1 MKSNLH
7 YLSSKLGSLCSCSCI
22 KVACLGK
29 SFHRLIP
36 CLYRYLIFN
45 FKSFWSQFCYFMCIS
60 IMGCLTLGF
69 LKPRASSSPPEYL
82 DMFFTSVSAT
92 TVSSMSTVEME
103 VFSNNQLVVLTILMF
118 LGGEVFTCFLE
129 LQVEKSKLITE
140 RNKKERST
148 NTVVHDDPQLELGEL
163 ESNGSYVTVNDNV
176 IRSITHYS
184 SSTSDHEDL
193 KYNSV
198 KYLGYVLLGYL
209 SAFLGGGSIL
219 VYIYMKFVPSASEV
233 LEGKGIDPL
242 TFSVFSIVSSFV
254 NCGYIPTNENMVVF
268 RKNSCLLLLIIPQVL
283 FGNTLFPVCLRF
295 VLWVLGRFSTNDK
308 LHHILKVTSKD
319 EIIRH
324 PAKEILISTISSL
337 YFLATVLGFILVQ
350 FILFCSLEWNS
361 EGLHG
366 MNSYQKFVGALFQ
379 TVNSRHAGENIVDL
393 STISPAVL
401 VVFVVMMLV
410 SLNPICLSF
419 LLRVLNENPSAH
431 ILFLLRVSNE
441 YSVPSTI
448 HFISTSQVNIIDEQ
462 QSMTGSCDRETKRQP
477 RRRIVDNLLFSQL
490 SYLVIFITIICIIE
504 RKKLKDD
511 PLNYN
516 VFNITIEVISAYGN
530 VGFTA
535 GYSCKRLLIP
545 NDQCKDMMYG
555 FVGRWSNGGKIMLI
569 MVMVFGRLKKF
580 NLKGGRAWKSNCLE
594 KGSSIVS

>member
-7 YLSSKLGSLCSCSCI
+7 CLSSKLGCLSCI

-29 SFHRLIP
+29 SFGRLIL

-45 FKSFWSQFCYFMCIS
+45 FKSFWFQLCYFMCVS
-60 IMGCLTLGF
+60 IMGCLTLIP
-69 LKPRASSSPPEYL
+69 LKPRGSSSPPNYL
-82 DMFFTSVSAT
+82 DMFFTSVSAS

-129 LQVEKSKLITE
+129 LQVEKSKMITE

-148 NTVVHDDPQLELGEL
+148 DSVVHDDPQLELGEL

-176 IRSITHYS
+176 IRSINHYS
-184 SSTSDHEDL
+184 SRTGDHEDL

-209 SAFLGGGSIL
+209 IAFLGGGSIL
-219 VYIYMKFVPSASEV
+219 VYIYMKFVPSASKV
-233 LEGKGIDPL
+233 LNSKGIDPL

-254 NCGYIPTNENMVVF
+254 NCGYIPTSENMVVF
-268 RKNSCLLLLIIPQVL
+268 RKNSGLLLLLIPQIL

-295 VLWVLGRFSTNDK
+295 VLWVLGRFSTK
-308 LHHILKVTSKD
+308 EELHYMLKITAKD
-319 EIIRH
+319 EIIRY
-324 PAKEILISTISSL
+324 PAKELLISAINSL
-337 YFLATVLGFILVQ
+337 YMLATVLGFVLLQ
-350 FILFCSLEWNS
+350 FILFCSLEWDS

-366 MNSYQKFVGALFQ
+366 MSPYQKFIGALFQ
-379 TVNSRHAGENIVDL
+379 TVNSRHAGENIIDL
-393 STISPAVL
+393 STISPAIL
-401 VVFVVMMLV
+401 VVFAVMMYL
-410 SLNPICLSF
+410 PPYASF
-419 LLRVLNENPSAH
+419 LPL
-431 ILFLLRVSNE
+431 
-441 YSVPSTI
+441 
-448 HFISTSQVNIIDEQ
+448 ISDEQ
-462 QSMTGSCDRETKRQP
+462 QSMTGSCDRKMKQKP
-477 RRRIVDNLLFSQL
+477 GRRIVDNLLFSQL

-504 RKKLKDD
+504 RKKLNDD

-516 VFNITIEVISAYGN
+516 VLNVTIEVISAYGN
-530 VGFTA
+530 VGFTT
-535 GYSCKRLLIP
+535 GYSCKRQLNP
-545 NDQCKDMMYG
+545 NTQCKDMMYG
-555 FVGRWSNGGKIMLI
+555 FVGRWSNGGKVILL

-594 KGSSIVS
+594 KLPFIVS

>member
-7 YLSSKLGSLCSCSCI
+7 CLSSKLGSLCSCSCI

-36 CLYRYLIFN
+36 RLYRYLIFN
-45 FKSFWSQFCYFMCIS
+45 FKSFWFQFCYFMCLS
-60 IMGCLTLGF
+60 IMGCLTLNV
-69 LKPRASSSPPEYL
+69 LKPRASRRPPEYL

-103 VFSNNQLVVLTILMF
+103 VFSNNQLVVLTILMI
-118 LGGEVFTCFLE
+118 LGGEIFTCFLE

-140 RNKKERST
+140 RNKKGRST
-148 NTVVHDDPQLELGEL
+148 NSIVHDDPQLELGEL
-163 ESNGSYVTVNDNV
+163 ESNGSYVTVNDDNV
-176 IRSITHYS
+176 IRSINHYS
-184 SSTSDHEDL
+184 SGTSDHEDL

-209 SAFLGGGSIL
+209 IAFLGGGSIL
-219 VYIYMKFVPSASEV
+219 VYIYMRFVPSANEV
-233 LEGKGIDPL
+233 LKSKGINPL

-268 RKNSCLLLLIIPQVL
+268 RKNSGLLLLLIPQIL

-295 VLWVLGRFSTNDK
+295 VLWVLGRFSGRDE
-308 LHHILKVTSKD
+308 LHYMLKVTSKD
-319 EIIRH
+319 EIIRY
-324 PAKEILISTISSL
+324 PAKELLISTINSL

-361 EGLHG
+361 EGLYG
-366 MNSYQKFVGALFQ
+366 MSSYQKFIGSLFQ
-379 TVNSRHAGENIVDL
+379 TVNSRHAGENIIDL
-393 STISPAVL
+393 STISPAIL
-401 VVFVVMMLV
+401 VVFVVMMYL
-410 SLNPICLSF
+410 PPYTSF
-419 LLRVLNENPSAH
+419 LPL
-431 ILFLLRVSNE
+431 
-441 YSVPSTI
+441 
-448 HFISTSQVNIIDEQ
+448 ISDE
-462 QSMTGSCDRETKRQP
+462 QSMTGSCDRKRKQKRQ
-477 RRRIVDNLLFSQL
+477 RIIDNLLFSQL
-490 SYLVIFITIICIIE
+490 SYLVIFISIICIIE

-516 VFNITIEVISAYGN
+516 VFNITLEVISAYGN
-530 VGFTA
+530 VGFTT
-535 GYSCKRLLIP
+535 GYSCKRQLNP

-555 FVGRWSNGGKIMLI
+555 FVGRWSNGGQIMLI

-594 KGSSIVS
+594 KVPTIVS

>member
-7 YLSSKLGSLCSCSCI
+7 CLSSKLGSYCSCSCI
-22 KVACLGK
+22 KVVCLGK

-36 CLYRYLIFN
+36 CIYRCLIFN
-45 FKSFWSQFCYFMCIS
+45 FKSLWFQFCYFMCLS
-60 IMGCLTLGF
+60 IMGCLTLSF

-103 VFSNNQLVVLTILMF
+103 DFSNNQLVVLTILMF

-129 LQVEKSKLITE
+129 LQVEKSKLMTE
-140 RNKKERST
+140 RNKKERNT
-148 NTVVHDDPQLELGEL
+148 NSVVHDDPQLELGEL
-163 ESNGSYVTVNDNV
+163 ESNGSYVTVNENV

-198 KYLGYVLLGYL
+198 KYLGNVLLGYL

-219 VYIYMKFVPSASEV
+219 VYMYMKFVPSASEV
-233 LEGKGIDPL
+233 LKSKGIDPL

-268 RKNSCLLLLIIPQVL
+268 RKNSGLILLIIPQVL

-295 VLWVLGRFSTNDK
+295 VLWVLGRFSTK
-308 LHHILKVTSKD
+308 EELHYMLKVTSKD
-319 EIIRH
+319 EIIRY
-324 PAKEILISTISSL
+324 PAKEILISTINSL
-337 YFLATVLGFILVQ
+337 YFLATVLVFILVQ

-379 TVNSRHAGENIVDL
+379 TVNSRHAGENIIDL
-393 STISPAVL
+393 SIISPAIL
-401 VVFVVMMLV
+401 VVFVVMMYL
-410 SLNPICLSF
+410 PPYTSF
-419 LLRVLNENPSAH
+419 LPL
-431 ILFLLRVSNE
+431 I
-441 YSVPSTI
+441 T
-448 HFISTSQVNIIDEQ
+448 DEQ
-462 QSMTGSCDRETKRQP
+462 QSMTGSFDRKMKQKP
-477 RRRIVDNLLFSQL
+477 RRTIDNLLFSQL
-490 SYLVIFITIICIIE
+490 PYLVIFITIICIIE

-511 PLNYN
+511 PLNYS

-530 VGFTA
+530 VGFTT
-535 GYSCKRLLIP
+535 GYSCKRQLNP
-545 NDQCKDMMYG
+545 NNQCKDMMYG
-555 FVGRWSNGGKIMLI
+555 FVGRWSNGGKIMLV